1 MTVLSTASDA
11 SPDADLPAASSALER
26 QGPEETGGA
35 RLPKTM
41 GDDLGAD
48 GSP

>member
-1 MTVLSTASDA
+1 MTGWSTASDA
-11 SPDADLPAASSALER
+11 SSDADLPADSSALER
-26 QGPEETGGA
+26 QGSEETTGA
-35 RLPKTM
+35 LLPTTM